1 MNQKAIGV
9 IAILIAAVMW
19 SLEPSLI
26 KFSYTNSDYLHTTAI
41 RAIFIALTA
50 LVYIF
55 LTGTGNFKL
64 NKKQFSVLAI
74 LALVATVFGELIF
87 LYALTKTSIVNVVV
101 LAHMQPVFIVL
112 FGYFVLKIDKLNKID
127 YAGMALMIIA
137 GMMVTTKTFQNLIS
151 FNIWTSTDLLVI
163 ASTVAWAAT
172 AILARKYLHELD
184 AGVVVFYRYTIASL
198 VLCAYVI
205 ATSKL
210 FIANIYQVIAGI
222 VVGIGIIMYYE
233 SIKRIKAAQAG
244 ALELSAPFFAAI
256 LGYIFFRETITIIQ
270 FAGML
275 LMFVGVYF
283 LSRKEA

>member
-1 MNQKAIGV
+1 M
-9 IAILIAAVMW
+9 
-19 SLEPSLI
+19 
-26 KFSYTNSDYLHTTAI
+26 
-41 RAIFIALTA
+41 
-50 LVYIF
+50 
-55 LTGTGNFKL
+55 
-64 NKKQFSVLAI
+64 
-74 LALVATVFGELIF
+74 
-87 LYALTKTSIVNVVV
+87 
-101 LAHMQPVFIVL
+101 
-112 FGYFVLKIDKLNKID
+112 
-127 YAGMALMIIA
+127 
-137 GMMVTTKTFQNLIS
+137 
-151 FNIWTSTDLLVI
+151 
-163 ASTVAWAAT
+163 
-172 AILARKYLHELD
+172 
-184 AGVVVFYRYTIASL
+184 
-198 VLCAYVI
+198 LCAYVI

>member
-1 MNQKAIGV
+1 MVFRTKPHK
-9 IAILIAAVMW
+9 IL
-19 SLEPSLI
+19 
-26 KFSYTNSDYLHTTAI
+26 YTNSDYLHTTAI

-137 GMMVTTKTFQNLIS
+137 
-151 FNIWTSTDLLVI
+151 
-163 ASTVAWAAT
+163 
-172 AILARKYLHELD
+172 E
-184 AGVVVFYRYTIASL
+184 
-198 VLCAYVI
+198 
-205 ATSKL
+205 
-210 FIANIYQVIAGI
+210 
-222 VVGIGIIMYYE
+222 
-233 SIKRIKAAQAG
+233 
-244 ALELSAPFFAAI
+244 
-256 LGYIFFRETITIIQ
+256 
-270 FAGML
+270 
-275 LMFVGVYF
+275 
-283 LSRKEA
+283 